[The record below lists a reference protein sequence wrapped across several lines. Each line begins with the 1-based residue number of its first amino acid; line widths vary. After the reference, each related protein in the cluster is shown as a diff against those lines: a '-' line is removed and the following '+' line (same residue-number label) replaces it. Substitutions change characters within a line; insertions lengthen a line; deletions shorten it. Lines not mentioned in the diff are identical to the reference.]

1 MNEYNGDRNNDRT
14 PDFVGSFKFKRIETH
29 YILRILESFPLL
41 VHYNPYPRNF
51 APVQVNRYRSSDS
64 CGNFS
69 VGSIGSGM
77 DPNEYLTLQVG
88 PKENGSFPCKMER
101 PCWSLTYQA
110 LPANAENQLISLE

>member
-69 VGSIGSGM
+69 VGSIGSGV
-77 DPNEYLTLQVG
+77 DPNGYLTLQVG
-88 PKENGSFPCKMER
+88 TGPKENEWLVNFPCKMEHV
-101 PCWSLTYQA
+101 LA
-110 LPANAENQLISLE
+110 GV